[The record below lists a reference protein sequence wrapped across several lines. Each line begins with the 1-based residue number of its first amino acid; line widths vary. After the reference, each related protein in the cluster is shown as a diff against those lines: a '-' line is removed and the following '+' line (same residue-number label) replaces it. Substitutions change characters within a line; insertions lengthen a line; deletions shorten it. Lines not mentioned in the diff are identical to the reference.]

1 MAKNN
6 ERLLSA
12 WLRLSV
18 IVCNER
24 VVSDMPYNE
33 ALICSLLVKAAESRM
48 TATELCEKTKMF
60 KSQMNRTLHSL
71 EEKGMLE
78 RRRSSADKRRIDL
91 SLTAAGREAYEK
103 EHARILKLVDAVI
116 EKFGGDRT
124 ETLIDCLES
133 VSAAADEIL
142 F

>member
-1 MAKNN
+1 
-6 ERLLSA
+6 
-12 WLRLSV
+12 
-18 IVCNER
+18 
-24 VVSDMPYNE
+24 
-33 ALICSLLVKAAESRM
+33 M

-116 EKFGGDRT
+116 EKFGGEKT

-133 VSAAADEIL
+133 VSSAADEIL